1 MRKSAID
8 EPIIFEQAGREYGK
22 DGNNGTNGNLQV
34 DFRYFFPFVPLFP
47 SFPYLDKVTF
57 RRSFKRTPNG

>member
-47 SFPYLDKVTF
+47 SFPYSLF
-57 RRSFKRTPNG
+57 PF